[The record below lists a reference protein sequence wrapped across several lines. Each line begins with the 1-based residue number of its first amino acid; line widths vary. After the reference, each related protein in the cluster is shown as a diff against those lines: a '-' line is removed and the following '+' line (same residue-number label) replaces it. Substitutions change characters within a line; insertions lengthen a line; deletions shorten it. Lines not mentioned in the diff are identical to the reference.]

1 VGLTGYPNGAAV
13 LNHNPF
19 AGTVIV
25 FRNRAGKAIKLLVY
39 DGQGFWLCYKRM
51 SQSRFRFWP
60 SSPDGVAKT
69 LLAHELQVLIF
80 GGDPLLAQGA
90 PVWRE
95 VSPKGTDDAGGP
107 GACVP

>member
-1 VGLTGYPNGAAV
+1 MRFYED
-13 LNHNPF
+13 HSC
-19 AGTVIV
+19 
-25 FRNRAGKAIKLLVY
+25 LL
-39 DGQGFWLCYKRM
+39 YKRM

-60 SSPDGVAKT
+60 SSPDGVTRT

-80 GGDPLLAQGA
+80 GGDPLRAQGA

-95 VSPKGTDDAGGP
+95 VSPQGAERNDP

>member
-1 VGLTGYPNGAAV
+1 M

-19 AGTVIV
+19 TGTVIV

-51 SQSRFRFWP
+51 SASRFRFWP
-60 SSPDGVAKT
+60 SSPDGVARG

-80 GGDPLLAQGA
+80 GGDPLQAQAA
-90 PVWRE
+90 PVWRAVSPME
-95 VSPKGTDDAGGP
+95 VSEGKPP

>member
-1 VGLTGYPNGAAV
+1 LSQRCRSV

-60 SSPDGVAKT
+60 SSADGVTRT
-69 LLAHELQVLIF
+69 LLAHGLQVLIF
-80 GGDPLLAQGA
+80 GGDPSRAQGA

-95 VSPKGTDDAGGP
+95 VGPEASPVGNEP